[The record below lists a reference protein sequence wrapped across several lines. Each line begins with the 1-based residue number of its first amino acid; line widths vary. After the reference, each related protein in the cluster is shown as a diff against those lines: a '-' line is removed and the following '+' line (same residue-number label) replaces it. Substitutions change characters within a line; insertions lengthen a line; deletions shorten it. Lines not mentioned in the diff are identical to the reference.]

1 MKKMVHLIMRASTK
15 YFANGVRICW
25 VFYLQ
30 RICTVKLV
38 QEYWRS
44 HFKINSVFTIL
55 WLKNDV
61 FTWFVGRSI
70 TDHTPNLMMYLFLF
84 ISVYFLAGLKQLQLR
99 SCGATR
105 LESELVSSFASI
117 DCYKRIS
124 IPLHDVLWINYHIKW
139 FIQQLLCRLP

>member
-1 MKKMVHLIMRASTK
+1 MRASTK
-15 YFANGVRICW
+15 YFANRVRICW

-117 DCYKRIS
+117 DCYKQIS
-124 IPLHDVLWINYHIKW
+124 IPLNEVLWISYPIKW
-139 FIQQLLCRLP
+139 FIEEILCRLL